1 MVGPQGLKR
10 IVAQSSLHCSLSFSV
25 GIDQPRAL
33 LPEGELILGGDPRE
47 DRGAAGVDSPSG

>member
-1 MVGPQGLKR
+1 MVGPQVFKG
-10 IVAQSSLHCSLSFSV
+10 IVAQSSLHYSLSSSV
-25 GIDQPRAL
+25 GINQPKAL